1 MLKELVETRKERSH
15 LNNQL
20 VKESEFLNAEI
31 VDRNKVPN
39 ILVYK
44 ERINWR
50 IVGKLELDDEM
61 YMTELDDAKDL
72 IQQLRMERLSVKQK
86 LIDNELEMTEKIK
99 ISNDAL

>member
-1 MLKELVETRKERSH
+1 METRKERSH

-20 VKESEFLNAEI
+20 VKESELLNAEI

-61 YMTELDDAKDL
+61 YMTELDNAKDL

>member
-1 MLKELVETRKERSH
+1 METRKERSH

-20 VKESEFLNAEI
+20 VEESEFLNAEI

-61 YMTELDDAKDL
+61 YMTELDNAKDL

>member
-1 MLKELVETRKERSH
+1 METRKERSH

-39 ILVYK
+39 ILVDK

-50 IVGKLELDDEM
+50 IFGKLELDDEM
-61 YMTELDDAKDL
+61 YKTELDDAKDL
-72 IQQLRMERLSVKQK
+72 IQQLRMK
-86 LIDNELEMTEKIK
+86 
-99 ISNDAL
+99 

>member
-1 MLKELVETRKERSH
+1 METRKERSH

-50 IVGKLELDDEM
+50 IVGELELDDEM
-61 YMTELDDAKDL
+61 YMTELDNAKDL

>member
-1 MLKELVETRKERSH
+1 METRKERSH

-72 IQQLRMERLSVKQK
+72 IQQLRMERFSVKQK

>member
-1 MLKELVETRKERSH
+1 METRKERSH